1 MGLVRGTSRRTR
13 TEKPNPVKVAVEV
26 VSFSL
31 VLPGAA
37 STLLTIKMSGER
49 DQLIAS
55 MIKTLK
61 RCRAENNS
69 NRPEEADK
77 LMQEVVAAAEK
88 YLALSGP
95 QTSPRVDLQNSFLV
109 LDSDVSDNESAGAR
123 YLNFHSVFPL
133 PIRCPSF
140 RSLPIAHNQFQ
151 SKSERRPGR

>member
-1 MGLVRGTSRRTR
+1 
-13 TEKPNPVKVAVEV
+13 
-26 VSFSL
+26 
-31 VLPGAA
+31 
-37 STLLTIKMSGER
+37 MSGER

-88 YLALSGP
+88 CLALSGP
-95 QTSPRVDLQNSFLV
+95 QTSPRVDLQNNFLV

-123 YLNFHSVFPL
+123 TPSGSVTILGQVLKKLDAISDTARMEVLNNMSG
-133 PIRCPSF
+133 
-140 RSLPIAHNQFQ
+140 SLVEILAKVDRIEKVMGVREN
-151 SKSERRPGR
+151 